1 MSTHTPHPDLPPPST
16 SVGLIGWLRANLFS
30 SWPNS
35 LLTIAAIY
43 VLFIALPPLIEW
55 AFLKASWLG
64 DSRAPCD
71 AEKGG
76 ACWVFVKVRM
86 DQFMYGLY
94 PESEYWR
101 INLAFAILAEAALSF
116 FGLGTQPPDA
126 SWGRMLSE
134 GRAYFRQSI
143 WLGVFPGL
151 AIMLTVMGFNFLG
164 DGLRDVLDPRMRDR

>member
-101 INLAFAILAEAALSF
+101 INLAGILIVALMVPLFLKRFRWKPQLGLFILVGYPIIAYFLFSGGV
-116 FGLGTQPPDA
+116 FGLQHVET
-126 SWGRMLSE
+126 SRWG
-134 GRAYFRQSI
+134 
-143 WLGVFPGL
+143 
-151 AIMLTVMGFNFLG
+151 
-164 DGLRDVLDPRMRDR
+164 D